1 MKRSS
6 CRRGFSLAEVMV
18 AMVAS
23 VLVIGALFTGSIGLQ
38 KTAYSSERFATDQ
51 SDQRLLMDFLSRDLR
66 RAIGIATVTGLAA
79 PVRLES
85 NSATVEN
92 QTDLVITLPAY
103 YKSNVPADAGFD
115 DPLPVI
121 ASGDRTAYGDAS
133 GPAPSFPVTFR
144 KLFVG
149 EEGCVC
155 FVRQEAAA
163 KRVLI
168 RHADDLHVRL
178 TVAPDGKSCALQT
191 WFAANFGRER
201 PSVTAFDRV
210 MLRNLRVD

>member
-1 MKRSS
+1 MKRRA

-23 VLVIGALFTGSIGLQ
+23 VLVIGALFVGSIGLQ
-38 KTAYSSERFATDQ
+38 KTSYNSERFATDQ

-66 RAIGIATVTGLAA
+66 RAIGIATVTGVAA
-79 PVRLES
+79 PVKLAA
-85 NSATVEN
+85 NFATVEN

-103 YKSNVPADAGFD
+103 YKSHLPTSAEFD

-121 ASGDRTAYGDAS
+121 ANGDRTAYGDAS
-133 GPAPSFPVTFR
+133 GPAPSFSVTFR

-155 FVRQEAAA
+155 FVRQEADAR
-163 KRVLI
+163 RVLI

-178 TVAPDGKSCALQT
+178 TVASDGKSCALQT
-191 WFAANFGRER
+191 WFASSFSRER
-201 PSVTAFDRV
+201 PSVAAFDRV